1 MFDFNM
7 KAVFVYNQAREI
19 VFSKIGVFSED
30 LIKIIFI
37 FWIRRGDPS
46 LNFLPKAGLGSL
58 K

>member
-30 LIKIIFI
+30 LIKIFFI
-37 FWIRRGDPS
+37 FRIRRGDLS
-46 LNFLPKAGLGSL
+46 LNF
-58 K
+58 